1 MFIYAIIYKKRKG
14 NKMTVKKFI
23 VDRIRTN
30 LYDKDKIVFTGWFDP
45 MEKQHGE
52 LVAEQGDKK
61 LQLDIERKR
70 GVEIRQ
76 KHIGEPYEINEE
88 ITGTIFLR
96 EDWKTQGNLK
106 VFHVLDGKRE
116 KIFTLNVNQICRI
129 KNSIEYCID
138 SVKIIDNHL
147 EVIGWALGNRTVKM
161 DILNQKKQP
170 MQFEI
175 EQYYRKD
182 LLSTF
187 YELNRDQN
195 AGFRIKVNLSAKD
208 EKAKKK
214 EAQSLVMVMKD
225 DVGESRY
232 KINLGDD
239 DKSPKEMMITGKR
252 IKKAYKYLLHNGIEA
267 TIKKSVRR
275 LRHENDFPYDEWR
288 ERYEITVDELQKQRK
303 VRFEHEMVF
312 SVVIPLYMTNKV
324 FLKEMIDSICAQTY
338 GNWELCLADGSGI
351 DSPLTAVLEDY
362 AKKDPRIKFCTL
374 KENLG
379 IAGNTN
385 AALEIASGNVIVLA
399 DHDDI
404 MPANALFELAK
415 AWNEDST
422 IDVVYSD
429 EDKISMD
436 GKQYFDPHFKSDFN
450 IDLLCSMNYI
460 CHLFAFRRE
469 MLDKTG
475 FFRKEFDGAQDYDFI
490 LRCCE
495 NAKNIYHIPKVLYHW
510 RCHLD
515 STASNPDSKR
525 YAFDAGRRAVE
536 EHYKRIGIPA
546 KVEHSDFYGMYRTV
560 YEWKEEPL
568 VSILIPNKDHIDDLE
583 KCLKSIKKS
592 DYKNYEVIIIENNST
607 EETTFSYYKQIESE
621 QVHIVYYKGEFNFS
635 SINNYGASYAKGEY
649 FLLLNNDTEM
659 IHKNCIRELLGYCMR
674 KEVGAVGARLYYS
687 DDTIQHAGVVIGFG
701 GIAGHTFIGKSRYDL
716 GYFGRIVCAQ
726 DYSAV
731 TAACMMT
738 KREAFETVN
747 GLSEDLRVAFNDI
760 DYCLKL
766 RKAGYLIVYN
776 PYAELY
782 HFESKSRGLEDTPD
796 KVERFN
802 GEIELFNQK
811 WGKELEKGDPYYNP
825 NLTLDNSDFS
835 LRK

>member
-1 MFIYAIIYKKRKG
+1 MA
-14 NKMTVKKFI
+14 VKKFI

-30 LYDKDKIVFTGWFDP
+30 LYDDKKIVFTGWFNP
-45 MEKQHGE
+45 LEKQQGE
-52 LVAEQGDKK
+52 LIAEQGNQK
-61 LQLDIERKR
+61 LQLDIEKKR
-70 GVEIRQ
+70 GIEIRQ

-88 ITGTIFLR
+88 VAGTISLP
-96 EDWKTQGNLK
+96 EDWETHGKIQ
-106 VFHVLDGKRE
+106 VFHVVNGEKE
-116 KIFTLNVNQICRI
+116 KIVTLSVKQIQKI
-129 KNSIEYCID
+129 IGSVEYCID
-138 SVKIIDNHL
+138 SVKVIEDHL
-147 EVIGWALGNRTVKM
+147 EVIGWALGNRTVELQIQDQRGKAV
-161 DILNQKKQP
+161 P
-170 MQFEI
+170 FES

-187 YELNRDQN
+187 YELKKDQN
-195 AGFRIKVNLSAKD
+195 AGFRIKVKLAAED
-208 EKAKKK
+208 EKARTK
-214 EAQSLVMVMKD
+214 EAQSLAIIMQD
-225 DVGESRY
+225 DRGKSRY
-232 KINLGDD
+232 RVNLGDD

-252 IKKAYKYLLHNGIEA
+252 IKKAYKYLLHNGLEA
-267 TIKKSVRR
+267 TVKKSVRR

-288 ERYEITVDELQKQRK
+288 ERYEVTAGDLQNQRK
-303 VRFEHEMVF
+303 TNFEHKIFF
-312 SVVIPLYMTNKV
+312 SIVIPLYMTNKEY
-324 FLKEMIDSICAQTY
+324 LKEMINSICAQTY
-338 GNWELCLADGSGI
+338 GNWELCLADGSGKN
-351 DSPLTAVLEDY
+351 SPLTDILEDY
-362 AKKDPRIKFCTL
+362 TKKDTRIRFCTL
-374 KENLG
+374 EENLG
-379 IAGNTN
+379 ISGNTN
-385 AALEIASGNVIVLA
+385 AALNMAKGDVIVLA

-404 MPANALFELAK
+404 MPANALYELAK

-460 CHLFAFRRE
+460 CHLFAFKKE
-469 MLDKTG
+469 ILEKTG
-475 FFRKEFDGAQDYDFI
+475 TFRKEFDGAQDYDFI

-495 NAKNIYHIPKVLYHW
+495 NAKNIHHIPKVLYHW

-525 YAFDAGRRAVE
+525 YAFEAGRKAVE
-536 EHYKRIGIPA
+536 EHYKRVGIPA
-546 KVEHSDFYGMYRTV
+546 RVEHSEFYGMYRTI
-560 YEWKEEPL
+560 YEWQEKPL

-583 KCLKSIKKS
+583 KCLNSIRKS
-592 DYKNYEVIIIENNST
+592 DYTNYEIIIIENNST
-607 EETTFSYYKQIESE
+607 EEATFSYYKQIESDKIH
-621 QVHIVYYKGEFNFS
+621 VVYYEGEFNFS
-635 SINNYGASYAKGEY
+635 SINNFGASYAKGEY

-659 IHKNCIRELLGYCMR
+659 IYENCIRELLGYCMR
-674 KEVGAVGARLYYS
+674 TEVGAVGARLYYS
-687 DDTIQHAGVVIGFG
+687 DDTIQHAGVVLGFG

-738 KREAFETVN
+738 KRSAFEKVE
-747 GLSEDLRVAFNDI
+747 GLSEELRVAFNDI
-760 DYCLKL
+760 DYCMKL
-766 RKAGYLIVYN
+766 RRAGYLIVYN

-802 GEIELFNQK
+802 GEIELFNRK
-811 WGKELEKGDPYYNP
+811 WEKELEKGDPYYNP